1 MSDPFITFFGIYLLS
16 MVKFIAGPVLG
27 TAAGYTPLQMMGITV
42 LGMMSSVTIFTFLG
56 TPIKKYFIDKLAGPR
71 KVFTKKSR
79 RVVRVWNSYGEL
91 GIAFL
96 TPLLLTP
103 IGGTLILVAFGSKK
117 QKIFLYMLG
126 SAILW
131 GAILSY
137 SIDGLLSIPFLNQ
150 LLR

>member
-1 MSDPFITFFGIYLLS
+1 

-27 TAAGYTPLQMMGITV
+27 TAAGYTPLQMMGVTV

-56 TPIKKYFIDKLAGPR
+56 APIKKYFITKLTGPR
-71 KVFTKKSR
+71 KVFTKKNR
-79 RVVRVWNSYGEL
+79 RVVSVWNSYGEL
-91 GIAFL
+91 GIALL

-117 QKIFLYMLG
+117 QKIFIYMLG

-137 SIDGLLSIPFLNQ
+137 SIDGLLRIPFLNQ